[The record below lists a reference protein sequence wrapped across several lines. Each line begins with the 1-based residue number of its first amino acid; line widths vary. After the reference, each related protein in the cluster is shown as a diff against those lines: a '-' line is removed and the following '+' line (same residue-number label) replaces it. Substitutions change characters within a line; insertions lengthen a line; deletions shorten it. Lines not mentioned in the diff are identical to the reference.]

1 MLSDKSPAID
11 FRKANFVSSAARLEQ
26 CPPDSGCE
34 VAFAGRSNAGK
45 SSAINCLTANKKL
58 ARTSKTPGRT
68 QLINFFDLGNN
79 CRLVDLP
86 GYGYAKVP
94 QSVKQEWQRNL
105 DDYLNNRR
113 CLRGLVLV
121 MDSRHPL
128 KDFDQMMIHWAGEAR
143 LPLHVILTKVDKLK
157 RGPALEAEHKV
168 SQFMQTVSD
177 NMSCQLF
184 SAHNKTGLSALQKH
198 LESWLDVAEEV
209 EIQPK

>member
-1 MLSDKSPAID
+1 MSPEKPHTID
-11 FRKANFVSSAARLEQ
+11 FRKASFVSSAARLDQ
-26 CPPDSGCE
+26 CPPDIGCE

-68 QLINFFDLGNN
+68 QLINFFDLGEN

-105 DDYLNNRR
+105 DDYLNNRQ

-121 MDSRHPL
+121 MDCRHPL
-128 KDFDQMMIHWAGEAR
+128 KEFDQMMMRWAGDAG

-157 RGPALEAEHKV
+157 RGPAMEAQQKV
-168 SQFMQTVSD
+168 RQFMQSIST

-184 SAHNKTGLSALQKH
+184 SALNKTGLEELQRH
-198 LESWLDVAEEV
+198 LESWLYVPGD
-209 EIQPK
+209 